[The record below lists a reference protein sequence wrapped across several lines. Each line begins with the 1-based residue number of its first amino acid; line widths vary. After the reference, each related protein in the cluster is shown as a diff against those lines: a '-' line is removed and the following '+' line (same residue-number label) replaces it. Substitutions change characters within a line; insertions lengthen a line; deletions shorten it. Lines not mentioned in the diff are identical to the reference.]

1 MVDIHCHILPAVDDG
16 SRSWE
21 MTREMCRIAA
31 DDGIRHIVATPHC
44 DDTYRYDRAQCE
56 ALREKLEQASE
67 GRIEF
72 SIGCDFH
79 FSYENITDA
88 IANPERYSINGTPY
102 LLIEFSDY
110 GIPPNVAQLLFEFTS
125 RGMVPIIT
133 HPERNPLL
141 VRRPERVLE
150 MVDAG
155 ALVQVTA
162 NSITGFWGEAR
173 QIDRRV
179 AAGARIR
186 PCHRFRRSRRE
197 TSPACAIG
205 GAKRGGRNAGRT
217 SRRRPGHQYSAGNRR
232 RKAPA
237 DAMATDTIFK
247 VSSDILGRRVIVFAT
262 SRQTLISPIDPDISA
277 TVSATPQVLRS
288 KSSPSGQRNYLNQS
302 LTVIHLL
309 VLEEMLIVDTGVLA

>member
-1 MVDIHCHILPAVDDG
+1 MVDIHCHILPGVDDG
-16 SRSWE
+16 PRSWE

-44 DDTYRYDRAQCE
+44 NDMYSYDRAQCE
-56 ALREKLEQASE
+56 GLKEKLEQASQ

-79 FSYENITDA
+79 FSYENIADA
-88 IANPERYSINGTPY
+88 IANPKRYSINGTPY

-110 GIPPNVAQLLFEFTS
+110 GIPPNVAQLLLEFTS

-162 NSITGFWGEAR
+162 NSITGFWGEQAR
-173 QIDRRV
+173 SLVEWLLAQRLVHVIASDAHDAV
-179 AAGARIR
+179 
-186 PCHRFRRSRRE
+186 H
-197 TSPACAIG
+197 
-205 GAKRGGRNAGRT
+205 
-217 SRRRPGHQYSAGNRR
+217 RRPVLSQARDLVARMLGAQA
-232 RKAPA
+232 AE
-237 DAMATDTIFK
+237 DL
-247 VSSDILGRRVIVFAT
+247 VSNIPQAIVEGKP
-262 SRQTLISPIDPDISA
+262 L
-277 TVSATPQVLRS
+277 
-288 KSSPSGQRNYLNQS
+288 PSGWPQARSSREL
-302 LTVIHLL
+302 
-309 VLEEMLIVDTGVLA
+309 

>member
-1 MVDIHCHILPAVDDG
+1 MVDIHCHILPALDDG

-44 DDTYRYDRAQCE
+44 NDVYPYDRAQCE
-56 ALREKLEQASE
+56 ALRGKLEQASA

-72 SIGCDFH
+72 SVGCDFH
-79 FSYENITDA
+79 FSYENINDA
-88 IANPERYSINGTPY
+88 IANPTRYSINGTPY

-141 VRRPERVLE
+141 MRRPERVLE

-162 NSITGFWGEAR
+162 NSITGFWGEQAR
-173 QIDRRV
+173 
-179 AAGARIR
+179 
-186 PCHRFRRSRRE
+186 
-197 TSPACAIG
+197 
-205 GAKRGGRNAGRT
+205 
-217 SRRRPGHQYSAGNRR
+217 
-232 RKAPA
+232 
-237 DAMATDTIFK
+237 AMATWLLAQGVVHVIA
-247 VSSDILGRRVIVFAT
+247 SDAHDATHRRPVLSQARDVVAGMLGEQAAEDLVTNI
-262 SRQTLISPIDPDISA
+262 
-277 TVSATPQVLRS
+277 PQA
-288 KSSPSGQRNYLNQS
+288 
-302 LTVIHLL
+302 
-309 VLEEMLIVDTGVLA
+309 IVDGKPLPMRWPQARSSREI